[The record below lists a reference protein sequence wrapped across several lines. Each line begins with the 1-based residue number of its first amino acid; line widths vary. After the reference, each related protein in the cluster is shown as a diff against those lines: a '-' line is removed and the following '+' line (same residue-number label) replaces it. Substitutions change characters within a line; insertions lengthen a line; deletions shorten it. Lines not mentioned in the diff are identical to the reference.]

1 MWVTHNLMNLSRFL
15 VVDGGAAVAP
25 LQALLLLLDL
35 LDLEAVPH
43 VRGEDVAVLLGL
55 ESLELAPLGTLQ
67 GLAPAD
73 GKLRR
78 CCCFPPSTAALMEQ
92 LAVVVVPEGAY
103 KTATLRPPPSK
114 YGGFPDNLESSLI
127 FSS

>member
-1 MWVTHNLMNLSRFL
+1 MAEFPGL
-15 VVDGGAAVAP
+15 VV
-25 LQALLLLLDL
+25 LLLDL

-43 VRGEDVAVLLGL
+43 VRVGVVAVPLDD
-55 ESLELAPLGTLQ
+55 LELTLGAPALLQ

-73 GKLRR
+73 GKLWC

>member
-55 ESLELAPLGTLQ
+55 ESLELALGTLQ

-78 CCCFPPSTAALMEQ
+78 CCCSPQSTAAL
-92 LAVVVVPEGAY
+92 V
-103 KTATLRPPPSK
+103 ATL
-114 YGGFPDNLESSLI
+114 YGLKKPATLF
-127 FSS
+127 

>member
-35 LDLEAVPH
+35 LDLEALPLVL
-43 VRGEDVAVLLGL
+43 GEDVAVLLGL
-55 ESLELAPLGTLQ
+55 ESLELASLGTLQ

-78 CCCFPPSTAALMEQ
+78 CCCSPQSTAALV
-92 LAVVVVPEGAY
+92 ASVVVVVPE
-103 KTATLRPPPSK
+103 LRAHT
-114 YGGFPDNLESSLI
+114 
-127 FSS
+127 